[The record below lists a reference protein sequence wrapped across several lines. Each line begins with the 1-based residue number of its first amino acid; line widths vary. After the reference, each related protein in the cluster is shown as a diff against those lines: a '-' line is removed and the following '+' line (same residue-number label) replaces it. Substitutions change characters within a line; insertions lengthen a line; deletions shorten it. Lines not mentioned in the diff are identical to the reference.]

1 MSENKKRP
9 NIKVNYKLAETVEEL
24 EKQYDK
30 MPKFGKNKARSTN
43 ILKLLDWNNK
53 ADPAWLDK
61 INHLILQLLPTQLD
75 KPYLKKEW
83 EEQQYTKEQLDKII
97 PMLKEE
103 KHPNDIS
110 PLVGMSNRQIKK
122 IRFIL
127 NDGTEDDIKLLYLCK
142 YYISSIERLA
152 KVRKKIYL
160 LPKKKEQKTEKIKQK
175 IKEKRERKER
185 LIAEGILGED
195 GRRIDKYERH
205 EISLNCILCG
215 ERLGS
220 KAERMFWL
228 CKDCGVLLKETA
240 VITRYGV
247 DASSLDEKL
256 YLECKNH
263 PNNLTEPYVHKYKPS
278 KKEKKKLK
286 EQSGR

>member
-1 MSENKKRP
+1 MSEKKTRP
-9 NIKVNYKLAETVEEL
+9 KFNVTYKKAETVEDL
-24 EKQYDK
+24 ERQYDK
-30 MPKFGKNKARSTN
+30 MPKFGKNKARSSN
-43 ILKLLDWNNK
+43 ILKLLDWNDK
-53 ADPAWLDK
+53 ADPEWLDK
-61 INHLILQLLPTQLD
+61 IKHLILQLLPTQLD
-75 KPYLKKEW
+75 KPYLRKEY
-83 EEQQYTKEQLDKII
+83 EEQQYNKEQLDKII
-97 PMLKEE
+97 PMLKQEL
-103 KHPNDIS
+103 HPNDIS
-110 PLVGMSNRQIKK
+110 PHVGMSNRQIKK

-152 KVRKKIYL
+152 KVRKKIEL
-160 LPKKKEQKTEKIKQK
+160 LPKKKEQKKEKIQQK
-175 IKEKRERKER
+175 IKEKKERKER

-195 GRRIDKYERH
+195 GRKLDKYERH

-240 VITRYGV
+240 IVDRYNIT
-247 DASSLDEKL
+247 DSSILDEKL
-256 YLECKNH
+256 YLQCKNH

-278 KKEKKKLK
+278 KKEKQRLRTMK
-286 EQSGR
+286 